1 MDMMTTLLDVTDQI
15 KNVRAT
21 FKDGRPTLNELGDL
35 WSTHM
40 DVSMAAFNLMHMRDT
55 LTDVR
60 AMLTMVW
67 PTCKEARMWVQL
79 RHILVPQGDDV
90 E

>member
-1 MDMMTTLLDVTDQI
+1 MDTTTTLLDVADEL

-21 FKDGRPTLNELGDL
+21 LEAGRPTFNELEDL
-35 WSTHM
+35 WPIHM
-40 DVSMAAFNLMHMRDT
+40 DAIMSTTAAKVIHVRDM

-67 PTCKEARMWVQL
+67 PTVKEARM
-79 RHILVPQGDDV
+79 
-90 E
+90 